1 MQDCYVPPFSLL
13 RPRYVCYIYS
23 RCGGGGLSLLP
34 APGVSTKYLKIVP
47 GYYSVT
53 HIITYTRLKRPICTL
68 STYSVVVGVFFP
80 QCKAITIN
88 FVSQPRKRSSIF
100 WCELIYKQMY
110 PATDIGLYSPSI

>member
-47 GYYSVT
+47 SYYSVT

-68 STYSVVVGVFFP
+68 STYSVVVGFFSP

-100 WCELIYKQMY
+100 WCELICKQMY

>member
-13 RPRYVCYIYS
+13 RPRYVCYINS

-47 GYYSVT
+47 SYYSVT

-80 QCKAITIN
+80 PMQGYYHKLCVAAA
-88 FVSQPRKRSSIF
+88 Q
-100 WCELIYKQMY
+100 
-110 PATDIGLYSPSI
+110 A

>member
-47 GYYSVT
+47 SYYSVT
-53 HIITYTRLKRPICTL
+53 HIITYTRLKSTL
-68 STYSVVVGVFFP
+68 STYSVVVGGFFP
-80 QCKAITIN
+80 PMKAITIN
-88 FVSQPRKRSSIF
+88 FVSQRRKRSSIF